1 MDMGKQSIK
10 HLQIHQMTIGQFEK
24 QFADETACRQYLQ
37 VNRWPQGVKC
47 PRCGNTNVHA
57 HSGKAEH
64 WNCYACSPNSVGY
77 RFSVLVGTI
86 FENTNKPLHDWFRVM
101 HMMLTSKKRIS
112 ALQIYRV
119 MGFGSYNTALLMC
132 NKIRVALANV
142 EFKQLIGYVEV
153 DETFVGGKAKN
164 KHKGPGG
171 RGGMDGTG
179 GTGKEI
185 VIGAVQRKGNVI
197 ARVIEK
203 TSVETL
209 NAFVRH
215 AVSDRVS
222 LISTDEHRG
231 YMRLKHAYPHG
242 VVRHGAGQYVHG
254 AIHTNTIEGFWSIF
268 KRGIVGTFHKVS
280 KKYLALY
287 VAEFKFRY
295 NNRMN
300 TDIFG
305 TAIRTC

>member
-1 MDMGKQSIK
+1 MKAK
-10 HLQIHQMTIGQFEK
+10 KPQIHQMTISQFEAM
-24 QFADETACRQYLQ
+24 FPDENACKAYLRD
-37 VNRWPQGVKC
+37 NRWPEGVNC
-47 PRCGNTNVHA
+47 PRCGHDHVNELATMPYKWEC
-57 HSGKAEH
+57 S
-64 WNCYACSPNSVGY
+64 ACAQGNSY

-86 FENTNKPLHDWFRVM
+86 FENSNKPLRVWFRVM
-101 HMMLTSKKRIS
+101 HLMLTSKKGMS
-112 ALQIYRV
+112 ALQIHRM
-119 MGFGSYNTALLMC
+119 MGFGSYETALNMC
-132 NKIRVALANV
+132 NKIRTALMSV

-171 RGGMDGTG
+171 RGGMGGTG

-197 ARVIEK
+197 ARVIEN
-203 TSVETL
+203 TSMETL

-254 AIHTNTIEGFWSIF
+254 AIHTNTIEG
-268 KRGIVGTFHKVS
+268 
-280 KKYLALY
+280 
-287 VAEFKFRY
+287 
-295 NNRMN
+295 
-300 TDIFG
+300 
-305 TAIRTC
+305 

>member
-1 MDMGKQSIK
+1 MTKVK
-10 HLQIHQMTIGQFEK
+10 KPQIHQMNIAQFEAM
-24 QFADETACRQYLQ
+24 FPDEDACKVYLMEH
-37 VNRWPQGVKC
+37 RWQEGVKC
-47 PRCGNTNVHA
+47 PRCGNGHVYKLDSREH
-57 HSGKAEH
+57 HWQCHQCAEH
-64 WNCYACSPNSVGY
+64 GY

-86 FENTNKPLHDWFRVM
+86 FENSNKPLRVWFRVM
-101 HMMLTSKKRIS
+101 HLMLTSKKGIS
-112 ALQIYRV
+112 ALQVKRY
-119 MGFGSYNTALLMC
+119 MGFGSYETALNMC
-132 NKIRVALANV
+132 NKIRVALASV

-171 RGGMDGTG
+171 RGGMG
-179 GTGKEI
+179 GTGKDI

-197 ARVIEK
+197 ARVIDN
-203 TSVETL
+203 TSRETL
-209 NAFVRH
+209 DAFVRH

-254 AIHTNTIEGFWSIF
+254 AIHTNTNEGFWSIF
-268 KRGIVGTFHKVS
+268 KCGIVGTFHKVS

-287 VAEFKFRY
+287 VAEFEFRY

-300 TDIFG
+300 ADIFG
-305 TAIRTC
+305 TAIKAC